1 MSDLSL
7 WLVLAGILLI
17 AELTSGTFYL
27 LMVSIGALAG
37 AVMAYW
43 GFGLPTQIS
52 IAALFSMFATLALTL
67 IRKRKAYS
75 NTDAVQL
82 DVGNRVQVEV
92 WGEDHR
98 SNAQYRGA
106 SWVVESVD
114 AQPKTGPQQI
124 VAVEGTVLKVKH
136 LSHPH

>member
-1 MSDLSL
+1 MSDSSL

-17 AELTSGTFYL
+17 AELTTGTFYL

-52 IAALFSMFATLALTL
+52 IAALFSVFSTLTLTL
-67 IRKRKAYS
+67 IRKRKANS
-75 NTDAVQL
+75 NRDVVQL

-106 SWVVESVD
+106 SWAVESLD
-114 AQPKTGPQQI
+114 AQPKIGPHQI